1 MNKEISTW
9 KRKWN
14 KACAWEIYEWIT
26 GLIFKKKNNHN
37 IFGIVLYCC
46 GARGACVLILRWC
59 SCGRALS
66 HHHHL
71 HQLLL
76 LLLLLL
82 RVFSSAPPSVPRAPP
97 AARPPA
103 RAPPPRCPVCR
114 STWVCSRVCCCS
126 CSRWCSPRC
135 TGWSTPWRRCPA
147 TLLALTPRLT
157 RKRKRR
163 RKPRRH
169 ETRARTPR
177 SRATVWFDPHVKDGE
192 KTCVYLYRVIGP
204 SYTTAVFLYYLE
216 WMCWNDFLNK
226 FLYLYFV
233 MVIRLSLYSLFTFI

>member
-1 MNKEISTW
+1 MGAEVEKTLRVRDLWMNHRFNI
-9 KRKWN
+9 
-14 KACAWEIYEWIT
+14 
-26 GLIFKKKNNHN
+26 LKKKHN
-37 IFGIVLYCC
+37 IFGVVLYCC

-71 HQLLL
+71 HQ

-135 TGWSTPWRRCPA
+135 TGWSTPWHRCPA
-147 TLLALTPRLT
+147 TRLALTPRLT
-157 RKRKRR
+157 RKRKRRRRRR

-192 KTCVYLYRVIGP
+192 KTCVCLYRVIGP
-204 SYTTAVFLYYLE
+204 SYTTAVFLWYYLE

-233 MVIRLSLYSLFTFI
+233 MVIRLLLYSLFTFI